1 MNSSIEARSL
11 EKCDSL
17 IAGPERRSDPGQ
29 LLTACCGLGHRKQ
42 ELQNY
47 EKEPL
52 PIEGTIKMA
61 LVFLRQQL

>member
-29 LLTACCGLGHRKQ
+29 LLTACCGLGHREQ

-52 PIEGTIKMA
+52 
-61 LVFLRQQL
+61 